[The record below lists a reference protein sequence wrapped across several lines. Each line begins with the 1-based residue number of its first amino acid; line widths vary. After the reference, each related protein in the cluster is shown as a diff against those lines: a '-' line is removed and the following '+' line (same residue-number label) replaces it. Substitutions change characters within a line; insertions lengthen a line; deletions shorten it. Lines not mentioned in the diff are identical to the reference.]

1 MCGRHLT
8 ESVFDSLM
16 LVRSFVRETGYRW
29 YADVGVAMQ
38 PRLRLNADHVTGTMM
53 VGDPGQERYESI
65 SPIYYRGADI
75 VLIVYSPFVEAS
87 WLRAKKWLEDM
98 PTMVPDARVVLVSTK
113 QDLPSTPESQAM
125 DVEAE
130 GYIVALG
137 YDLIKTSS
145 VSGAGVEQLLRRVWE
160 HLDAIAEA
168 NS

>member
-1 MCGRHLT
+1 VIT
-8 ESVFDSLM
+8 
-16 LVRSFVRETGYRW
+16 
-29 YADVGVAMQ
+29 
-38 PRLRLNADHVTGTMM
+38 
-53 VGDPGQERYESI
+53 GQERYESI